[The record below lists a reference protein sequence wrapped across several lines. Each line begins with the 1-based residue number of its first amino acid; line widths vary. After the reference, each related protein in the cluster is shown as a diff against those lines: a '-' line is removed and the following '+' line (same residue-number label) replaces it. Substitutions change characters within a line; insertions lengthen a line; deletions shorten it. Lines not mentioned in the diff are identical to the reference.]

1 MECQGEGRSCL
12 LLNAG
17 CVHEQGKREN
27 EESVTA
33 RSASAGASGLL
44 LSAKYEF
51 CSKRA
56 FVPLESLAWL
66 LHLIRPQL
74 DSWKA

>member
-1 MECQGEGRSCL
+1 MPRGGEVL
-12 LLNAG
+12 LLNTC
-17 CVHEQGKREN
+17 CVHEQGKCES
-27 EESVTA
+27 EESMEA

-51 CSKRA
+51 CNKRA

-66 LHLIRPQL
+66 LHVIWSRL
-74 DSWKA
+74 DSWQA